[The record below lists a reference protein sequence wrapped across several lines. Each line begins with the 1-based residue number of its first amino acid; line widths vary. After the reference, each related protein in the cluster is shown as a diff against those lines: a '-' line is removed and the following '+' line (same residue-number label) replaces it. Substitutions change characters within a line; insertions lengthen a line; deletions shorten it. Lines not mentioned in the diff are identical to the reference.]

1 MNQPTSPNAL
11 RLTENIN
18 WDANIVRLYDG
29 AAWQPIGDF
38 ETDAWKYVR
47 IVTDFDKSEFDFYA
61 GDSRDAALNAKP
73 EKGLAFRNAALGP
86 VAKWLVFYV
95 WGMTAA
101 GYVDEL
107 LVYEGDE
114 PLKLAVEADGKLTT
128 MWANVKTGGT
138 LR

>member
-38 ETDAWKYVR
+38 ETDAWKYIR

-73 EKGLAFRNAALGP
+73 EKGARFIEKVEIDN
-86 VAKWLVFYV
+86 
-95 WGMTAA
+95 
-101 GYVDEL
+101 VDFGL
-107 LVYEGDE
+107 R
-114 PLKLAVEADGKLTT
+114 K
-128 MWANVKTGGT
+128 GT
-138 LR
+138 LLHQPIYANALRLTEIRLGNDCRGLRR